1 MNFKIIKTKENYAYE
16 TLFNAYQNEEIVN
29 NRFNVIHDQ
38 KSYRENITHPYSE
51 NFSIDD
57 KQKEFIYSVPV
68 IIIQH
73 CDMSDFGDAD
83 ELQVVLN
90 VGNASVDKPFPD
102 GEYRNKGDTAMR
114 RNIETLAAKI
124 EAITNVKPVIGCSD
138 TYCYC
143 YTKRWSYKEW
153 ERIVD
158 EILKIKM

>member
-1 MNFKIIKTKENYAYE
+1 MNFKAQRVDTYE
-16 TLFNAYQNEEIVN
+16 TVFDVYENGEVVDE
-29 NRFNVIHDQ
+29 RFNIIHDQ
-38 KSYRENITHPYSE
+38 EAYKINKINTGVS
-51 NFSIDD
+51 NFRIGN
-57 KQKEFIYSVPV
+57 KEFIYSVPV

-90 VGNASVDKPFPD
+90 VGNVSVDKPFPD
-102 GEYRNKGDTAMR
+102 GEYRNKGDTTMQ
-114 RNIETLAAKI
+114 RNIDTLAAKI
-124 EAITNVKPVIGCSD
+124 EAITNVKPVIGCSN